1 MESTWAS
8 RELPVLNA
16 VVTLLD
22 RPDAFMVR
30 VIDIAEHTGLK
41 PTTVAKALDALE
53 GPYVGEFTK
62 GLTGGVPDTWYVA
75 QVTASARQ
83 AVGQWPTAE
92 NVLAQLVD
100 GLNDAAE
107 RERDPERKNRLRAI
121 AGGLGGSVRD
131 VAVDIVARIIEHR
144 TGLG

>member
-62 GLTGGVPDTWYVA
+62 GLTGGVADTWYVA

-100 GLNDAAE
+100 GLNDAADFG
-107 RERDPERKNRLRAI
+107 RYAI
-121 AGGLGGSVRD
+121 MDWSRGIFVAGADDGNPPST
-131 VAVDIVARIIEHR
+131 A
-144 TGLG
+144 